1 MFCASVALSD
11 AMSAV
16 FCCASVA
23 AALYVLSLCCAHR
36 SAFALSLSVLKETP
50 YFFASSL
57 WLIPPPIYSAL
68 MAFQSALIAHHP
80 FNGATSL
87 SLLAEAQGVEPRYIG
102 SKPIALPLCYASIKI
117 PPCCASLRGLAG
129 VYSRPFHPDR
139 RFPLVWNG
147 ETL

>member
-1 MFCASVALSD
+1 MRCFFTALSE
-11 AMSAV
+11 AVSAV

-23 AALYVLSLCCAHR
+23 ALLYVLSLCCAHR

-80 FNGATSL
+80 FNGVTSL
-87 SLLAEAQGVEPRYIG
+87 QALAEAQGVEPRYIG
-102 SKPIALPLCYASIKI
+102 SKPIAFPLCYASKKWN
-117 PPCCASLRGLAG
+117 
-129 VYSRPFHPDR
+129 VYSSVWLDAPRIDNKQKR
-139 RFPLVWNG
+139 RIAPSF
-147 ETL
+147 